1 MLSHSS
7 KNVAKLVNQII
18 SKCVAR
24 SATKIS
30 GNMAKIKSDNNIRR
44 FMEIYLNNSNNKA
57 PSSQRKPRK

>member
-24 SATKIS
+24 SATQIS
-30 GNMAKIKSDNNIRR
+30 GNMAKIKSGNKYLTVYGNI
-44 FMEIYLNNSNNKA
+44 FE
-57 PSSQRKPRK
+57 

>member
-30 GNMAKIKSDNNIRR
+30 GNMAKIKSDNNI
-44 FMEIYLNNSNNKA
+44 
-57 PSSQRKPRK
+57 